1 MPVYE
6 FRCNACGRKVALRYA
21 SIAEYSAATPACPRC
36 QSTDLT
42 RLISRVAIKRSSLSR
57 LFSGDADDDA
67 AFDDLENADPATL
80 GRMLREMGDEVG
92 EDMGPEFDE
101 VVTRLERGESPEDIE
116 ATMPDLAG
124 DTGGDLGGGM
134 GGVAPGGSLGADD
147 FGGDDLSI

>member
-1 MPVYE
+1 
-6 FRCNACGRKVALRYA
+6 
-21 SIAEYSAATPACPRC
+21 
-36 QSTDLT
+36 
-42 RLISRVAIKRSSLSR
+42 
-57 LFSGDADDDA
+57 
-67 AFDDLENADPATL
+67 
-80 GRMLREMGDEVG
+80 MGDEVG

-124 DTGGDLGGGM
+124 DTGGGM

>member
-42 RLISRVAIKRSSLSR
+42 RLISRIAIKRSSLSR

-116 ATMPDLAG
+116 ATMPDLA
-124 DTGGDLGGGM
+124 DDMGGM
-134 GGVAPGGSLGADD
+134 GGGLGGDD
-147 FGGDDLSI
+147 FGGASPGSADFGSLGE

>member
-42 RLISRVAIKRSSLSR
+42 RLISRIAIKRSSLSR

-116 ATMPDLAG
+116 ATMPDLA
-124 DTGGDLGGGM
+124 DDMGGM
-134 GGVAPGGSLGADD
+134 GGGFGGDD
-147 FGGDDLSI
+147 FGGASPGSADFGSLGE

>member
-6 FRCNACGRKVALRYA
+6 FRCNTCGRKVALRYA

-42 RLISRVAIKRSSLSR
+42 RLISRVAIKRSPLAR
-57 LFSGDADDDA
+57 MFSGDMDDGS

-80 GRMLREMGDEVG
+80 GRMLREMSDEVG

-101 VVTRLERGESPEDIE
+101 VVTRLERGEAPEDIE
-116 ATMPDLAG
+116 ASMPDLG
-124 DTGGDLGGGM
+124 DDGGMPPGGSFGADDIGSGPGGDLGDSFT
-134 GGVAPGGSLGADD
+134 A
-147 FGGDDLSI
+147 

>member
-6 FRCNACGRKVALRYA
+6 FRCNACGRKVALRYT

-57 LFSGDADDDA
+57 LFSSDVEDDS